1 MFGYYLRWLDPI
13 DRKAIEGDNFHHDFI
28 VIPFLIDLY
37 FFLNLSF
44 LKWFVDIVF
53 KERIGFFESVFLVLL
68 GVISLIA
75 IIFDVVFCVGLED
88 YFGQFIDDLTA
99 TLVLFKTKILIPRLD
114 IF

>member
-1 MFGYYLRWLDPI
+1 M
-13 DRKAIEGDNFHHDFI
+13 
-28 VIPFLIDLY
+28 
-37 FFLNLSF
+37 
-44 LKWFVDIVF
+44 
-53 KERIGFFESVFLVLL
+53 LL